1 LISNTVQLYVV
12 ALKFKHEFKIQKMK
26 NILFTAIAL
35 LLFQISFAQKPADE
49 GITVRKGFKLTVV
62 QSDIKSPRMMQL
74 DTANN
79 ILYVSLPNKGEV
91 KACRDKDGDGYY
103 ETVTTFLEGH
113 KTVHGLYFYDG
124 WLWFAETGTIL
135 KARDTN
141 DDGVAD
147 EKETIIKEGDIPKG
161 GGHWWRPILIHNNRI
176 YTAIGCSGNIND
188 EVNTERLKIFSFAL
202 DGSDKKEFADGLR
215 NTEKLVIRP
224 KTDEIWGMDHGSDWF
239 GRVLEET
246 DRSNGQPI
254 TDMNPAGEMNH
265 YEAGNFYGH
274 PYITGNRLPR
284 YEYMERRDIVEW
296 AAKTTVPAWS
306 TGAHWAPNAM
316 EFYTGSQFPSV
327 YFGDAF
333 VAFHGS
339 WNRSE
344 RSGYCVSRVLF
355 DEGKPY
361 GELKYVNFIDKDG
374 KIIGRPVDVENT
386 ADGSLL
392 ISDDYGD
399 TIYKLEYIGE

>member
-1 LISNTVQLYVV
+1 LAV
-12 ALKFKHEFKIQKMK
+12 ASLQFENEIKFKKMK
-26 NILFTAIAL
+26 NILFTSIAL
-35 LLFQISFAQKPADE
+35 LLFQISFAQPKAADE
-49 GITVRKGFKLTVV
+49 GISVRKGFKLTVV

-79 ILYVSLPNKGEV
+79 ILYVSQPNKGEV

-113 KTVHGLYFYDG
+113 KTVHSLYFYDG

-141 DDGVAD
+141 NDGIAD

-188 EVNTERLKIFSFAL
+188 EVETERLKIFSFAL
-202 DGSDKKEFADGLR
+202 DGSDKKEFSDGLR
-215 NTEKLVIRP
+215 NTEKLVIRTE
-224 KTDEIWGMDHGSDWF
+224 TDEIWGMDHGSDWF

-246 DRSNGQPI
+246 DKSNGQPI

-265 YEAGNFYGH
+265 YEEGKFYGH

-316 EFYTGSQFPSV
+316 EFYTGSQFPAV

-399 TIYKLEYIGE
+399 TIYKLEYIGA